1 MTAPE
6 AIVADIRGRGNAAL
20 TEWAVRLDGG
30 SSEVVVPEQG
40 SDSVCQLDEVER
52 LAPEHLVLLGEK
64 AEALAAGEGMTAKA
78 VRR

>member
-6 AIVADIRGRGNAAL
+6 AIVADIRERGNAAL

-30 SSEVVVPEQG
+30 SSEVVVPAQG

-52 LAPEHLVLLGEK
+52 LAPEHLVLLGEE
-64 AEALAAGEGMTAKA
+64 AEALAAGEGMTAEA

>member
-6 AIVADIRGRGNAAL
+6 AIVADIRERGNAAL

-30 SSEVVVPEQG
+30 SSEVVVPEQR

-52 LAPEHLVLLGEK
+52 LAPEHLVLLGEE
-64 AEALAAGEGMTAKA
+64 AEALAAGEGMTAEA

>member
-6 AIVADIRGRGNAAL
+6 AIVADIRERGNAAL
-20 TEWAVRLDGG
+20 TEWATRLDGG

-40 SDSVCQLDEVER
+40 SDSVCRLDEVER
-52 LAPEHLVLLGEK
+52 LAPEHLVLLGEE
-64 AEALAAGEGMTAKA
+64 AEALAAGEGMTAEA